1 MKKVSKY
8 IRYSSGFITFAEPIM
23 HKEIRFDVEP
33 ISAGFYYITV
43 FEGELI
49 AKCYGDSVS
58 LNLKGKP
65 EDSELLT
72 RQLNGQW

>member
-1 MKKVSKY
+1 MKKDLKY
-8 IRYSSGFITFAEPIM
+8 IRFSSGFITFAEPTM
-23 HKEIRFDVEP
+23 HKEIRYDEKP
-33 ISAGFYYITV
+33 ISAGFYYLTV
-43 FEGELI
+43 FEGEII

-72 RQLNGQW
+72 RQLKGQW